1 MKKGLQNHKI
11 VDVWHTQLNDY
22 VTGLGW
28 SNDGCWLCASSTKG
42 EVSII
47 NTSDFSVRLIS
58 NAHNDGIICLAHSPN
73 KNRFLTGGQDG
84 KICLW
89 NTEEGRVFKSLEG
102 GSSWVEHAQWSPD
115 GEYFASASGR
125 ILRIWSKDG
134 EMLNEYKEEASTISA
149 LYWKSDSTEIIY
161 ACYGGV
167 KFIRKTENN
176 SYETL
181 PWQNSMISLFWS
193 PDSKFICAGTQDNCL
208 HVWPLPYKLKS
219 DFQMSG
225 YPNKIKNITWDSE
238 SKYMATPSAED
249 VVLWKF
255 AGQLPIG
262 TRPQKLSGHHFKIST
277 LQFQNRGKYLATGDI
292 NGEVLLWYPEEVV
305 DTSISKLN
313 LNSEIS
319 AINWAPNDM
328 RLAIGTRNG
337 LVVLAEISL

>member
-1 MKKGLQNHKI
+1 
-11 VDVWHTQLNDY
+11 
-22 VTGLGW
+22 
-28 SNDGCWLCASSTKG
+28 
-42 EVSII
+42 
-47 NTSDFSVRLIS
+47 
-58 NAHNDGIICLAHSPN
+58 
-73 KNRFLTGGQDG
+73 
-84 KICLW
+84 
-89 NTEEGRVFKSLEG
+89 
-102 GSSWVEHAQWSPD
+102 
-115 GEYFASASGR
+115 
-125 ILRIWSKDG
+125 
-134 EMLNEYKEEASTISA
+134 
-149 LYWKSDSTEIIY
+149 
-161 ACYGGV
+161 
-167 KFIRKTENN
+167 
-176 SYETL
+176 
-181 PWQNSMISLFWS
+181 MISLFWS